1 MAQVVP
7 AEVGD
12 PGSLADLFPR
22 RLKSGGDIKDTRSG
36 SGLLAPA
43 PQHAH
48 GFVIERHMPGL
59 AILGI
64 PALDGE
70 KPAVEVHGTPAQ
82 LDHLAAPQSRI
93 HREQYGGR
101 QVIAKVRE
109 RRQHRLVPCLPP
121 VIATCTTILHFKI
134 ALHQGIPQ
142 PRFFGLRSEE
152 HTSEL
157 QSRLHLVCRLLLEK
171 KKKTSPRTLTPTVRY
186 HTWSRCQNRDL

>member
-7 AEVGD
+7 AEVGY
-12 PGSLADLFPR
+12 PGSLEDLFPR

-48 GFVIERHMPGL
+48 GFVIERNMPGL

-70 KPAVEVHGTPAQ
+70 EPTAEVDGTPTQ

-93 HREQYGGR
+93 HREQYGRR

-121 VIATCTTILHFKI
+121 VIATCTMILHFKI
-134 ALHQGIPQ
+134 ALHQGIPP
-142 PRFFGLRSEE
+142 PRFFGLIQKAHLASAINARLIDAPHRIFGQLAGFDCASEYARE
-152 HTSEL
+152 REEIAQDS
-157 QSRLHLVCRLLLEK
+157 
-171 KKKTSPRTLTPTVRY
+171 
-186 HTWSRCQNRDL
+186 